1 MHRARTISRWAVVA
15 GALAAVAGVVVRQ
28 FVESKAELTGL
39 AGAALVSYG
48 LGQIYAPLLAISA
61 GGWLLLLGWRLR

>member
-1 MHRARTISRWAVVA
+1 MHRARTISRWAVIA
-15 GALAAVAGVVVRQ
+15 GACAAVAGVVVRQ
-28 FVESKAELTGL
+28 FVESKAELVGL

-48 LGQIYAPLLAISA
+48 AGEVYAPLLPIVA